1 MVNYS
6 DEVSFDQLIIKK
18 ILVLSIISQLRSKR
32 FNNLL
37 ILNISIFFFIS
48 FPFLT
53 IFNDNLNFEEKIVF
67 KRGL

>member
-18 ILVLSIISQLRSKR
+18 LLVLSIISQLRSKS

-37 ILNISIFFFIS
+37 ILNISINFFH
-48 FPFLT
+48 FLPLP
-53 IFNDNLNFEEKIVF
+53 DHL
-67 KRGL
+67 